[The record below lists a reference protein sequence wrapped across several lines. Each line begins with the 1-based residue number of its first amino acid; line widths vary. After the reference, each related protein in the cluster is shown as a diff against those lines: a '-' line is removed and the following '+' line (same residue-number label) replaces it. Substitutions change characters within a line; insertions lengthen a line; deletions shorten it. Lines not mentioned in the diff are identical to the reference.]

1 MGLAYDPRIADT
13 FKNAAP
19 VDVDLWSQWDR
30 VACPTLVLRGANS
43 DLLRRPDAMAMTQRG
58 PQATLVE
65 FPGVGHAPALM
76 APDQIA
82 AVRGF
87 LLGGSG

>member
-1 MGLAYDPRIADT
+1 MAMSIH
-13 FKNAAP
+13 
-19 VDVDLWSQWDR
+19 
-30 VACPTLVLRGANS
+30 TLLTGTPHGLRGANS
-43 DLLRRPDAMAMTQRG
+43 DRLRRPDAMAMTQRG
-58 PQATLVE
+58 PRATLVE

-87 LLGGSG
+87 LLGGAG